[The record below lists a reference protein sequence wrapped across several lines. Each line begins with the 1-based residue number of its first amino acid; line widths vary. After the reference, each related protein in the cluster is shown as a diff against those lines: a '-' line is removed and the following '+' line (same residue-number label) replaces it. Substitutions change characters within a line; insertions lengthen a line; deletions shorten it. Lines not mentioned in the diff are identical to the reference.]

1 MLEKYRNKILVII
14 LLFAALLRF
23 CNLSSNPPS
32 MFGDELDVGYHAYSI
47 LKTGK
52 DYQGNPLP
60 LNFHSLAEWRTPLY
74 LYSAVPTVAIFG
86 VSPLGVRIPA
96 ALFGVLGVY
105 LLYLLVK
112 EIFDDSRVGILAA
125 TLLAIS
131 PWHIQYSR
139 AGFEVTEM
147 LAFLI
152 AAIYFFLRSLK
163 KNKYLYLSVLFFILT
178 AYTYSTAKVFTPIL
192 MLFVLFIWKKEIQF
206 FEKKQL
212 VKTLLTGFVLGL
224 PLVYSIVFVGGAQR
238 FNYISVFADPTTE
251 AEVGVS
257 RSADSFSRGETGL
270 AQTPR
275 IFDRIAHNKF
285 TYWGNQILVNYFNSF
300 STNFLFIKGD
310 PNPRQSVGI
319 GEFYK
324 IEAIALIFGVIF
336 LFINKRT
343 PVKNKILVVV
353 WLLMAPIPA
362 SLTKDGGDHATRLIL
377 MLPPIIAIIALGWS
391 GLYDIFT
398 AKRRILYVITLTF
411 LYVLSFIFYMHQ
423 YLVHYPVQSERWW
436 HYGWSQAL
444 ETVKKLDT
452 DYDRVIISMA
462 GEPAWIFF
470 AAHYQY
476 DPSSWQLSYPIG
488 NDIQVEGFG
497 KISHTGKY
505 YFGTPSDDVQ
515 IYGLS
520 RVVDNK
526 TLYLANAKEVG
537 ENLVLHPDKKPQGLK
552 LIKSVS
558 YLSGEPAFYIFTSE
572 K

>member
-52 DYQGNPLP
+52 DYQGNLLP

-96 ALFGVLGVY
+96 ALFGLLGVY

-112 EIFDDSRVGILAA
+112 EIFDDFRIGILAA
-125 TLLAIS
+125 TILAIS

-147 LAFLI
+147 IAFLI
-152 AAIYFFLRSLK
+152 AGIYFFLRSLK
-163 KNKYLYLSVLFFILT
+163 KNRYLYLSVLFFILT

-192 MLFVLFIWKKEIQF
+192 MLFILFIWKKEIQF

-212 VKTLLTGFVLGL
+212 IKTLLTGFVLGL

-257 RSADSFSRGETGL
+257 RSADSFARGETGL

-285 TYWGNQILVNYFNSF
+285 TYWGNQILVNYFKSF

-324 IEAIALIFGVIF
+324 IEALALVFGLIF

-343 PVKNKILVVV
+343 PIKNKILLVV

-398 AKRRILYVITLTF
+398 AKRRIFYVFTLTF

-423 YLVHYPVQSERWW
+423 YLVHYPVESERWW

-476 DPSSWQLSYPIG
+476 DPSSWQLSFPIG

-537 ENLVLHPDKKPQGLK
+537 ENLILHPDKKPQGLK